1 MISIVSGFVVSGG
14 GAAGLWHFMPTNG
27 VLHPYTKMV
36 LLDSLIP
43 IAIVTSLAVGVALIV
58 AGITG
63 AM

>member
-1 MISIVSGFVVSGG
+1 MISIVSGFVVSCG
-14 GAAGLWHFMPTNG
+14 GAADLWYFMPTNG

-36 LLDSLIP
+36 HLDSLIP

-58 AGITG
+58 AGIAG